1 MLEYEMD
8 LSPLSETHLPAGDAA
23 RAFPFRVTEAGYFD
37 AGPHYFTRRD
47 GKDEA
52 LLMLTHAGRGELKWQ
67 GQSCVLEP
75 GSCVLI
81 FCDTYHEYRTKPGG
95 RWEFSWLHAVGD
107 GFWGYRPA
115 LTARLTPVRLR
126 APDAAREHF
135 ERVFRFAP
143 HRDVV
148 AMAEISDAVSSLLT
162 DMLRSLAEG
171 DETPLGRADI
181 RGLASYIRQNCAE
194 NLSMDD
200 FAREIALSQYHLIR
214 LFTHQMGM
222 PPYRYLH
229 VCRVT
234 DAQRLLRTTDR
245 SVSEIAFCVG
255 YSDPVNFI
263 RHFRAIAGTTPA
275 RYRAEST
282 KLPEGGTPDAPP
294 VPGASANPAPGR

>member
-1 MLEYEMD
+1 MD

-37 AGPHYFTRRD
+37 AGPDYFTRRD

-107 GFWGYRPA
+107 GFLGYRPA
-115 LTARLTPVRLR
+115 LVTRLTPVRLR
-126 APDAAREHF
+126 APDTARAHF

-143 HRDVV
+143 RRDVV
-148 AMAEISDAVSSLLT
+148 AMAEMSDAVSSLLT

-171 DETPLGRADI
+171 DETPLGRTDI
-181 RGLASYIRQNCAE
+181 RRLADYIRHNCAE

-200 FAREIALSQYHLIR
+200 FTREIALSQYHLIR
-214 LFTHQMGM
+214 LFTRQMGM

-229 VCRVT
+229 ACRVT

-245 SVSEIAFCVG
+245 SVAEIAFCVG

-275 RYRAEST
+275 KYRAEST
-282 KLPEGGTPDAPP
+282 RIATGVRTPE
-294 VPGASANPAPGR
+294 APGRTAGALPPGPRQRD